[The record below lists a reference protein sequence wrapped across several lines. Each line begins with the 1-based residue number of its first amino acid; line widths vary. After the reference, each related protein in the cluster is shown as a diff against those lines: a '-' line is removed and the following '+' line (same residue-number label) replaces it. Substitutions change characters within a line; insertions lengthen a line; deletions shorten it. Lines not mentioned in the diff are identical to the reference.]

1 MVTLTIDNKTVTVP
15 AGTTILDAARQVDIH
30 IPTLCYLR
38 EINEVASCRICAV
51 EVEGVDKLATACNT
65 LVEEGMVVH
74 TNTQRVRIT
83 RKTNVE
89 LILSQHVDH
98 CVTCV
103 RSGNC
108 SLQALS
114 KAMNIQSVP
123 FRKEAPERPWDP
135 TLPILRDSSKCIK
148 CLRCVSVCER
158 VQSLGVW
165 EVTGSGAH
173 TTVRIRGGLRMNEA
187 NCALCGQCVAHCP
200 VGALRERDDTEAV
213 FAALADP
220 TKEVVFQIA
229 PAVRAAWGEILGLS
243 PEQAT
248 ERRLAAAVRALGVRH
263 VFDTTFSADLTI
275 MEESSEFVERLTK
288 PGSGALP
295 QFTSCCPGWVRFV
308 RTEYPEMAANLSTA
322 KSPQQM
328 FGAVAKSYYAE
339 KLGKAPEDIFCV
351 SVMPCT
357 AKKYESATPEVSDAA
372 SQDVDVVLTT
382 RELDR
387 MLRAMQI
394 NVAALPEE
402 DFDSP
407 LGRGSGAGV
416 IFGVTGGVME
426 AALRTAYWQLTGSN
440 PPADAFQEIRGQKP
454 WREASFTIG
463 ETTVRLAV
471 ASGLGPARQLM
482 DALRSGQVHYD
493 FVEVMACPGGC
504 SGGGGQPIHDGQ
516 DFAAQRG
523 QQLYQ
528 LDAESPH
535 PLLPRESGCA
545 GPVPGVPG
553 PAPVG
558 EGPPPA
564 AHRPEN
570 LDPVICRNDRTKKRP
585 QVSI

>member
-123 FRKEAPERPWDP
+123 FRKEASERPWDL

-288 PGSGALP
+288 PGSGELP

-471 ASGLGPARQLM
+471 ASGLGSARQLM

-523 QQLYQ
+523 QQLYR
-528 LDAESPH
+528 LDAESPIRFSH
-535 PLLPRESGCA
+535 ENPDVQALYREYLGQPLSEK
-545 GPVPGVPG
+545 
-553 PAPVG
+553 
-558 EGPPPA
+558 
-564 AHRPEN
+564 AHH
-570 LDPVICRNDRTKKRP
+570 LLHTDQRTWTL
-585 QVSI
+585 

>member
-229 PAVRAAWGEILGLS
+229 PAVRSAWGEILGLS
-243 PEQAT
+243 PDQAT
-248 ERRLAAAVRALGVRH
+248 EKRLAAAVRALGVRY

-275 MEESSEFVERLTK
+275 LEESHEFLQRLADPQAK
-288 PGSGALP
+288 LP

-308 RTEYPEMAANLSTA
+308 RTEYPEMAEHLSTA

-328 FGAVAKSYYAE
+328 FGAVAKSYFAE

-357 AKKYESATPEVSDAA
+357 AKKYEAAVPEVSDAA
-372 SQDVDVVLTT
+372 GRDVDVVLTT

-387 MLRAMQI
+387 MLRAMQV

-402 DFDSP
+402 DFDHP

-426 AALRTAYWQLTGSN
+426 AALRTAYWKLTGEN
-440 PPADAFQEIRGQKP
+440 PAPDAFEEIRGQQP
-454 WREASFTIG
+454 WREVSFTIG
-463 ETTVRLAV
+463 DRELRLAV
-471 ASGLGPARQLM
+471 ASGLGAARELM
-482 DALRSGQVHYD
+482 DALRTGQARYD

-504 SGGGGQPIHDGQ
+504 SGGGGQPIHDGE
-516 DFAAQRG
+516 DYAPQRG
-523 QQLYQ
+523 QVLYQ
-528 LDAESPH
+528 LDRESPVRFSH
-535 PLLPRESGCA
+535 ENPEIQALYQDYLGQPLSEKAEALLHTDQRKWT
-545 GPVPGVPG
+545 
-553 PAPVG
+553 
-558 EGPPPA
+558 
-564 AHRPEN
+564 
-570 LDPVICRNDRTKKRP
+570 L
-585 QVSI
+585 

>member
-288 PGSGALP
+288 PGSGELP

-454 WREASFTIG
+454 WREANFTIG
-463 ETTVRLAV
+463 EITVRLAV
-471 ASGLGPARQLM
+471 ASGLGSARQLM

-528 LDAESPH
+528 LDAESPIRFSH
-535 PLLPRESGCA
+535 ENPDVQALYREYLGQPLSEK
-545 GPVPGVPG
+545 
-553 PAPVG
+553 
-558 EGPPPA
+558 
-564 AHRPEN
+564 AHH
-570 LDPVICRNDRTKKRP
+570 LLHTDQRTWTL
-585 QVSI
+585 

>member
-288 PGSGALP
+288 PGSGELP

-426 AALRTAYWQLTGSN
+426 AALRTAYWQLTGNN

-463 ETTVRLAV
+463 EITVRLAV
-471 ASGLGPARQLM
+471 ASGLGSARQLM

-528 LDAESPH
+528 LDAESPIRFSH
-535 PLLPRESGCA
+535 ENPDVQALYREYLGQPLSEK
-545 GPVPGVPG
+545 
-553 PAPVG
+553 
-558 EGPPPA
+558 
-564 AHRPEN
+564 AHH
-570 LDPVICRNDRTKKRP
+570 LLHTDQRTWTL
-585 QVSI
+585 

>member
-1 MVTLTIDNKTVTVP
+1 MVTLTIDNHTVTVP

-123 FRKEAPERPWDP
+123 FRKEASERPWDP
-135 TLPILRDSSKCIK
+135 TLPILRDSAKCIK

-173 TTVRIRGGLRMNEA
+173 TTVRIRGGLPMNEA
-187 NCALCGQCVAHCP
+187 NCALCGQCVSHCP

-213 FAALADP
+213 FSALADP

-229 PAVRAAWGEILGLS
+229 PAVRSAWGEILGLS
-243 PEQAT
+243 PDQAT
-248 ERRLAAAVRALGVRH
+248 EKRLAAAVRALGVRY

-275 MEESSEFVERLTK
+275 LEESHEFLQRLADPQAK
-288 PGSGALP
+288 LP

-308 RTEYPEMAANLSTA
+308 RTEYPEMAEHLSTA

-328 FGAVAKSYYAE
+328 FGAVAKSYFAE

-357 AKKYESATPEVSDAA
+357 AKKYEAAVPEVSNAA
-372 SQDVDVVLTT
+372 GRDVDVVLTT

-387 MLRAMQI
+387 MLRAMQV

-402 DFDSP
+402 DFDHP

-426 AALRTAYWQLTGSN
+426 AALRTAYWKLTGEN
-440 PPADAFQEIRGQKP
+440 PAPDAFEEIRGQQP
-454 WREASFTIG
+454 WREVSFTIG
-463 ETTVRLAV
+463 DRELRLAV
-471 ASGLGPARQLM
+471 ASGLGAARELM
-482 DALRSGQVHYD
+482 DALRTGQARYD

-504 SGGGGQPIHDGQ
+504 SGGGGQPIHDGE
-516 DFAAQRG
+516 DYAPQRG
-523 QQLYQ
+523 QVLYQ
-528 LDAESPH
+528 LDRESPVRFSH
-535 PLLPRESGCA
+535 ENPEIQALYQDYLGQPLSEKAEALLHTDQRKWT
-545 GPVPGVPG
+545 
-553 PAPVG
+553 
-558 EGPPPA
+558 
-564 AHRPEN
+564 
-570 LDPVICRNDRTKKRP
+570 L
-585 QVSI
+585 

>member
-288 PGSGALP
+288 PGSGELP

-328 FGAVAKSYYAE
+328 FGAVAKSYSAE

-454 WREASFTIG
+454 WREANFTIG

-471 ASGLGPARQLM
+471 ASGLGSARQLM

-528 LDAESPH
+528 LDAESPIRFSH
-535 PLLPRESGCA
+535 ENPDVQALYREYLGQPLSEK
-545 GPVPGVPG
+545 
-553 PAPVG
+553 
-558 EGPPPA
+558 
-564 AHRPEN
+564 AHH
-570 LDPVICRNDRTKKRP
+570 LLHTDQRTWTL
-585 QVSI
+585 

>member
-288 PGSGALP
+288 PGSGELP

-426 AALRTAYWQLTGSN
+426 AALRTAYWQLTGNN

-463 ETTVRLAV
+463 ETTVHLAV
-471 ASGLGPARQLM
+471 ASGLGSARQLM

-528 LDAESPH
+528 LDAESPIRFSH
-535 PLLPRESGCA
+535 ENPDVQALYREYLGQPLSEK
-545 GPVPGVPG
+545 
-553 PAPVG
+553 
-558 EGPPPA
+558 
-564 AHRPEN
+564 AHH
-570 LDPVICRNDRTKKRP
+570 LLHTDQRTWTL
-585 QVSI
+585 

>member
-1 MVTLTIDNKTVTVP
+1 MVTLTIDNHTVRVP
-15 AGTTILDAARQVDIH
+15 NGTTILEAARKVGVK
-30 IPTLCYLR
+30 IPTLCYLPK
-38 EINEVASCRICAV
+38 INEVASCRVCAV

-65 LVEEGMVVH
+65 QVVEGMVVH

-108 SLQALS
+108 SLQSLS

-135 TLPILRDSSKCIK
+135 ALPILRDSAKCIK

-173 TTVRIRGGLRMNEA
+173 TTVRIRGGLPMNEA
-187 NCALCGQCVAHCP
+187 NCALCGQCVSHCP

-213 FAALADP
+213 FSALADP

-229 PAVRAAWGEILGLS
+229 PAVRSAWGEILGLS
-243 PEQAT
+243 PDQAT
-248 ERRLAAAVRALGVRH
+248 EKRLAAAVRALGVRY

-275 MEESSEFVERLTK
+275 LEESHEFLQRLADPQAK
-288 PGSGALP
+288 LP

-308 RTEYPEMAANLSTA
+308 RTEYPEMAEHLSTA

-328 FGAVAKSYYAE
+328 FGAVAKSYFAE
-339 KLGKAPEDIFCV
+339 KMGKAPEDIFCV

-357 AKKYESATPEVSDAA
+357 AKKYEAAVPEVSDAA
-372 SQDVDVVLTT
+372 GRDVDVVLTT

-387 MLRAMQI
+387 MLRAMQV

-402 DFDSP
+402 DFDHP

-426 AALRTAYWQLTGSN
+426 AALRTAYWKLTGEN
-440 PPADAFQEIRGQKP
+440 PAPDAFEEIRGQQP
-454 WREASFTIG
+454 WREVSFTIG
-463 ETTVRLAV
+463 DRELRLAV
-471 ASGLGPARQLM
+471 ASGLGAARELM
-482 DALRSGQVHYD
+482 DALRAGQARYD

-504 SGGGGQPIHDGQ
+504 SGGGGQPIHDGE
-516 DFAAQRG
+516 DYAPQRG
-523 QQLYQ
+523 QVLYQ
-528 LDAESPH
+528 LDRESPVRFSH
-535 PLLPRESGCA
+535 ENPEIQALYQDYLGQPLSEKAEALLHTDQRKWT
-545 GPVPGVPG
+545 
-553 PAPVG
+553 
-558 EGPPPA
+558 
-564 AHRPEN
+564 
-570 LDPVICRNDRTKKRP
+570 L
-585 QVSI
+585 

>member
-1 MVTLTIDNKTVTVP
+1 MVTLTINGQILQVEK
-15 AGTTILDAARQVDIH
+15 GTTILEAAAQADIH
-30 IPTLCYLR
+30 IPHLCYLKGLN
-38 EINEVASCRICAV
+38 EIAACRVCCV
-51 EVEGVDKLATACNT
+51 EVEGERAMVTACNT
-65 LVEEGMVVH
+65 PVREGMVVH
-74 TNTQRVRIT
+74 TNSPRARAT
-83 RKTNVE
+83 RRTNVE

-123 FRKEAPERPWDP
+123 FRKEASERPWDP

-426 AALRTAYWQLTGSN
+426 AALRTAYWQLTGNN

-471 ASGLGPARQLM
+471 ASGLGSARQLM

-528 LDAESPH
+528 LDAESPIRFSH
-535 PLLPRESGCA
+535 ENPDVQALYREYLGQPLSEK
-545 GPVPGVPG
+545 
-553 PAPVG
+553 
-558 EGPPPA
+558 
-564 AHRPEN
+564 AHH
-570 LDPVICRNDRTKKRP
+570 LLHTDQRTWTL
-585 QVSI
+585 

>member
-288 PGSGALP
+288 PGSGELP

-440 PPADAFQEIRGQKP
+440 SPADAFQEIRGQKP

-471 ASGLGPARQLM
+471 ASGLGSARQLM

-528 LDAESPH
+528 LDAESPIRFSH
-535 PLLPRESGCA
+535 ENPDVQALYREYLGQPLSEK
-545 GPVPGVPG
+545 
-553 PAPVG
+553 
-558 EGPPPA
+558 
-564 AHRPEN
+564 AHH
-570 LDPVICRNDRTKKRP
+570 LLHTDQRTWTL
-585 QVSI
+585 

>member
-15 AGTTILDAARQVDIH
+15 AGTTILEAARTVDIR
-30 IPTLCYLR
+30 IPTLCYLK
-38 EINEVASCRICAV
+38 EINEVASCRVCAV

-65 LVEEGMVVH
+65 QVEDGMVVH
-74 TNTQRVRIT
+74 TNTQRVRVT

-123 FRKEAPERPWDP
+123 FRKAAAERPWDP

-187 NCALCGQCVAHCP
+187 NCALCGQCVSHCP

-213 FAALADP
+213 FAALTDP

-229 PAVRAAWGEILGLS
+229 PAVRAAWGESLGLT

-248 ERRLAAAVRALGVRH
+248 EGRLAAAVRAMGVKH

-275 MEESSEFVERLTK
+275 WEESHELLQRLEAGDQEK
-288 PGSGALP
+288 LP
-295 QFTSCCPGWVRFV
+295 LFTSCCPGWVRFV
-308 RTEYPEMAANLSTA
+308 RAEYPELAGHLSTA

-328 FGAVAKSYYAE
+328 FGAVAKSYYAKE
-339 KLGKAPEDIFCV
+339 LNKAPEDIFCV
-351 SVMPCT
+351 SVMPCV
-357 AKKYESATPEVSDAA
+357 AKKYEAAVPEVSDAA
-372 SQDVDVVLTT
+372 AQDVDVVLTT

-387 MLRAMQI
+387 MLQAMQI

-426 AALRTAYWQLTGSN
+426 AALRTAYWKLTGTN
-440 PPADAFQEIRGQKP
+440 PPADAFEELRGQKP
-454 WREASFTIG
+454 WREAVFSIG
-463 ETTVRLAV
+463 ETQLRLAV
-471 ASGLGPARQLM
+471 ASGLSSARELM

-504 SGGGGQPIHDGQ
+504 SGGGGQPIHDGE
-516 DFAAQRG
+516 DFSAGRG
-523 QQLYQ
+523 QQLYA
-528 LDAESPH
+528 LDRASTIRFSHENPDVQTLYREYFGQ
-535 PLLPRESGCA
+535 PLSE
-545 GPVPGVPG
+545 
-553 PAPVG
+553 
-558 EGPPPA
+558 A
-564 AHRPEN
+564 AHHLLHTDQRKWT
-570 LDPVICRNDRTKKRP
+570 L
-585 QVSI
+585 

>member
-351 SVMPCT
+351 SIMPCT

-426 AALRTAYWQLTGSN
+426 AALRTAYWQLTGNN

-463 ETTVRLAV
+463 EITVRLAV
-471 ASGLGPARQLM
+471 ASGLGSARQLM

-528 LDAESPH
+528 LDAESPIRFSH
-535 PLLPRESGCA
+535 ENPDVQALYREYLGQPLSEK
-545 GPVPGVPG
+545 
-553 PAPVG
+553 
-558 EGPPPA
+558 
-564 AHRPEN
+564 AHH
-570 LDPVICRNDRTKKRP
+570 LLHTDQRTWTL
-585 QVSI
+585 

>member
-339 KLGKAPEDIFCV
+339 KLGKAPENIFCV

-426 AALRTAYWQLTGSN
+426 AALRTAYWQLTGNN

-463 ETTVRLAV
+463 EITVRLAV
-471 ASGLGPARQLM
+471 ASGLGSARQLM

-528 LDAESPH
+528 LDAESPIRFSH
-535 PLLPRESGCA
+535 ENPDVQALYREYLGQPLSEK
-545 GPVPGVPG
+545 
-553 PAPVG
+553 
-558 EGPPPA
+558 
-564 AHRPEN
+564 AHH
-570 LDPVICRNDRTKKRP
+570 LLHTDQRTWTL
-585 QVSI
+585 